1 MVYDEDV
8 SVKISD
14 KLIKLEDKIYLQFLL
29 YSQQY
34 LRLNLL
40 NIIIWFHS
48 HKSHALILIVENK
61 LKKEYKN
68 LRVPLILLRM
78 NQKLN

>member
-8 SVKISD
+8 SVNISD

-40 NIIIWFHS
+40 NIII
-48 HKSHALILIVENK
+48 
-61 LKKEYKN
+61 
-68 LRVPLILLRM
+68 
-78 NQKLN
+78 